1 MVRQSGEAKLKDLRH
16 AFDHAFDQALCHR
29 QLSGRSRGVYRLSLE
44 RHGPCGRR
52 VVRPRLGGRPNI
64 VKAQYQR
71 QRVVR
76 RAPVARSNVAVR
88 RNASNR
94 RAVAAGVGAVAAIGV
109 IGAVA
114 AANRRPA
121 RQQYYYDQGYYP
133 AAAPVYAQP
142 VCRVRN
148 EELYN
153 RNGVYR
159 GVFQVQ
165 DCR

>member
-1 MVRQSGEAKLKDLRH
+1 MSSIKSFTLVGFLAAAAVFSAAPSNAMGLAAGAATTRAAASDTNILNVQYRERAMRPGVR
-16 AFDHAFDQALCHR
+16 
-29 QLSGRSRGVYRLSLE
+29 
-44 RHGPCGRR
+44 
-52 VVRPRLGGRPNI
+52 NN
-64 VKAQYQR
+64 
-71 QRVVR
+71 VVR
-76 RAPVARSNVAVR
+76 RAPVARNTVVVR
-88 RNASNR
+88 RNAYNR
-94 RAVAAGVGAVAAIGV
+94 RAVAAGVGAVAAVGV

-114 AANRRPA
+114 AANARP
-121 RQQYYYDQGYYP
+121 RQQYYYEQGYYP

-142 VCRVRN
+142 RCRVRS

>member
-1 MVRQSGEAKLKDLRH
+1 MVRQSGEAKLKDLRVMPSIKPF
-16 AFDHAFDQALCHR
+16 AIASFLAAAAVFTASPSNAMGLAAGASSARASAEDT
-29 QLSGRSRGVYRLSLE
+29 
-44 RHGPCGRR
+44 
-52 VVRPRLGGRPNI
+52 NI

-88 RNASNR
+88 RSASNR

>member
-1 MVRQSGEAKLKDLRH
+1 MPSIKPFAIASFLAAAAVFSASPSNATGLAAGAASARASAD
-16 AFDHAFDQALCHR
+16 DT
-29 QLSGRSRGVYRLSLE
+29 
-44 RHGPCGRR
+44 
-52 VVRPRLGGRPNI
+52 NI

-71 QRVVR
+71 QRAVR
-76 RAPVARSNVAVR
+76 RAPVARNTVVVR
-88 RNASNR
+88 RGVSNR
-94 RAVAAGVGAVAAIGV
+94 RAVAAGVGAAAAIGV

-114 AANRRPA
+114 AANARPA
-121 RQQYYYDQGYYP
+121 RQQYYYGEQGYYP

>member
-1 MVRQSGEAKLKDLRH
+1 MSSIKSFTLAGIFA
-16 AFDHAFDQALCHR
+16 AAALFSAAPASAMGLAAGASSAR
-29 QLSGRSRGVYRLSLE
+29 AGAADTNLVT
-44 RHGPCGRR
+44 
-52 VVRPRLGGRPNI
+52 V
-64 VKAQYQR
+64 QYR
-71 QRVVR
+71 QRAVRHNVVR
-76 RAPVARSNVAVR
+76 RAPIARDSVYVR

-94 RAVAAGVGAVAAIGV
+94 RAVAAGVGALAAVGV

-114 AANRRPA
+114 AANARP
-121 RQQYYYDQGYYP
+121 RQQYYYEQGYYP

-142 VCRVRN
+142 RCRVRS